1 MSQTINLNL
10 FLDDPIDDEVVA
22 APKVELPKFETTYK
36 TLPTQTQST
45 PSPRLNSFMNQSPTP
60 TASKPKKLMRNIDLY
75 NYDKELNIKVFGIGG
90 AGNNMV
96 NHMANYSNI
105 NKDWLYAINTD
116 YKVLRNMPEDINAI
130 LIGNRITNGHGSG
143 SDPEIGKK
151 AALEDEAII
160 REALEGTN
168 VLFIVSGMGKGTG
181 TGASP
186 IIAKIAKEMGILVLS
201 IVNLPSITNEG
212 PEIFQKGQMG
222 LKNLTSETDGILTV
236 SNEKLFT
243 ETSASITLR
252 DAFNYADSVIS
263 KVIYEIITL
272 INCASVINVDFND
285 VKTFFKEPTT
295 FQVNTFEFNNMENV
309 EEKILEQLSSQIYQ
323 DDIKNARQV
332 IVNYKLNPNVS
343 RDFVTKVA
351 DALMSIS
358 GNNDLNIT
366 YAVDYFDNV
375 EFAIATT
382 IIAKEKCSEID
393 LMPDVNHVYSRPQQ
407 SNHIVHEPVVSN
419 EPKEE
424 IEVAPQQAVVP
435 PPVPP
440 MPTPAQ
446 QASRPAPQPIQ
457 EIEIINTKTVE
468 LEAKKQTVQIPSKE
482 QRVFVRDEETIKS
495 FKNVFSGYAEITDV
509 VSPNGSTRNNDE
521 SSSAQQDSQSIRR
534 NFIPTKKLDSVDH
547 HRVRT
552 VVFSHPS
559 ANMDPTRE

>member
-1 MSQTINLNL
+1 MSETLNLNL
-10 FLDDPIDDEVVA
+10 FLDEPMEEEIVA
-22 APKVELPKFETTYK
+22 KPAVEQQKPTANNWFNVEK
-36 TLPTQTQST
+36 PTQPQ
-45 PSPRLNSFMNQSPTP
+45 PQARLNSFMNQS
-60 TASKPKKLMRNIDLY
+60 TAPVSNKPKKLMRNIDLY

-105 NKDWLYAINTD
+105 NKEWLYAINTD

-143 SDPEIGKK
+143 SDPEIGMK

-168 VLFIVSGMGKGTG
+168 VLFMVSGMGKGTG

-186 IIAKIAKEMGILVLS
+186 VIAKIAKEMGILVLS

-212 PEIFQKGQMG
+212 PEIYQKGQMG
-222 LKNLTSETDGILTV
+222 LKNLTSEIDGILTI

-243 ETSASITLR
+243 ETSDSITLK

-285 VKTFFKEPTT
+285 VKTFFKDPTT
-295 FQVNTFEFNNMENV
+295 FQVNTFEFSSMENI
-309 EEKILEQLSSQIYQ
+309 EEKILQQLNSQIYQ
-323 DDIKNARQV
+323 DDIINARQV

-358 GNNDLNIT
+358 QNNDLNIT

-382 IIAKEKCSEID
+382 IIAKEKCADIE
-393 LMPDVNHVYSRPQQ
+393 LMPDSIESYSRPQPTISTKPNIDTQKPIQDIQ
-407 SNHIVHEPVVSN
+407 SAPVVT
-419 EPKEE
+419 
-424 IEVAPQQAVVP
+424 
-435 PPVPP
+435 
-440 MPTPAQ
+440 PTVDTTSKPN
-446 QASRPAPQPIQ
+446 PQPIQ

-468 LEAKKQTVQIPSKE
+468 LESKSQTVQIPSKE
-482 QRVFVRDEETIKS
+482 QASSPETELRIKQIRD
-495 FKNVFSGYAEITDV
+495 VFSNYSELSNEMDLYEESLHEEKNKMQHQDV
-509 VSPNGSTRNNDE
+509 H
-521 SSSAQQDSQSIRR
+521 SARKD
-534 NFIPTKKLDSVDH
+534 FIPTKKLDTPSS
-547 HRVRT
+547 VRT
-552 VVFSHPS
+552 IRFSHPS
-559 ANMDPTRE
+559 ANMDRSNK